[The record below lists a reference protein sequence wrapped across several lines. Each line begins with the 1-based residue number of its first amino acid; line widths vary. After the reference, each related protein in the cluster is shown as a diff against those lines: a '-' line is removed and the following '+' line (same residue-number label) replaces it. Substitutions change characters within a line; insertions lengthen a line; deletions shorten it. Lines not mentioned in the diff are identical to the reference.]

1 VQGRRTEQGNC
12 TVVCNLPLDLDLP
25 EIVASSGGGLCVGCE
40 AEMTS
45 RSEGAEWRVS
55 GRQEEF
61 SRRVPDFILTDGFGL
76 WCTGDA
82 HHWLPWAAVRDGT
95 VC

>member
-1 VQGRRTEQGNC
+1 VERTAGV
-12 TVVCNLPLDLDLP
+12 TATFLLAGVGLP

-45 RSEGAEWRVS
+45 RSEGVEWRVS

-61 SRRVPDFILTDGFGL
+61 SRRDPRVLFREMRSVHGGVHRTRLD
-76 WCTGDA
+76 
-82 HHWLPWAAVRDGT
+82 
-95 VC
+95 